1 MGLEQ
6 RGRVRWSYLSEQ
18 LDDRMTSAN
27 TTDKPFVIDKRRV
40 YEAYKAVKSN
50 KGAAGVDGQTIEQ
63 FESDLRGNLYKVW
76 NRMCSGSYF
85 PPPVLAVAIPKKSGD
100 GERILGVPAVSDRI
114 AQMVVKQLIEPDLE
128 RIFLPDSYGYRPRKS
143 ALDAVG
149 VTRERCWK
157 NDWILEFD
165 IRGLFDNIDHDLLLK
180 AVRKHVQCEWA
191 LIYIERWIKAPMV
204 RDGMIIERTRGTPQG
219 GVISPILSNLFLHY
233 TFDLWMKRTHPDLP
247 WCRYA
252 DDGLVHCRTE
262 QEAEALRA
270 ELQARLEECRLE
282 MHSTKTKIVY
292 CKDGKRKGTVD
303 SDAKCNATSAQ
314 AHQGKARFSFLL
326 RRLPLDFGDAKAAPG
341 KGKSRRFK
349 ALRRCTSRRNS
360 GTYPNVTFDFLGY
373 QFRPRMVRSSRNGQL
388 FCSFTPAVSPS
399 SLKAIRSTVRDLNI
413 PQLTVRSLDDIVRML
428 NPLLRGWIQYYG
440 RYNPAALE
448 IMLRYVNLT
457 VLRWVMRKFKRFQGR
472 KVGAANFLEKLVRIQ
487 PSLFEHWRIRMIG
500 AFA

>member
-191 LIYIERWIKAPMV
+191 LIY
-204 RDGMIIERTRGTPQG
+204 TPLAR
-219 GVISPILSNLFLHY
+219 IRRP
-233 TFDLWMKRTHPDLP
+233 PLP
-247 WCRYA
+247 
-252 DDGLVHCRTE
+252 
-262 QEAEALRA
+262 
-270 ELQARLEECRLE
+270 
-282 MHSTKTKIVY
+282 
-292 CKDGKRKGTVD
+292 
-303 SDAKCNATSAQ
+303 
-314 AHQGKARFSFLL
+314 
-326 RRLPLDFGDAKAAPG
+326 
-341 KGKSRRFK
+341 
-349 ALRRCTSRRNS
+349 
-360 GTYPNVTFDFLGY
+360 
-373 QFRPRMVRSSRNGQL
+373 NG
-388 FCSFTPAVSPS
+388 
-399 SLKAIRSTVRDLNI
+399 AIRILPN
-413 PQLTVRSLDDIVRML
+413 
-428 NPLLRGWIQYYG
+428 G
-440 RYNPAALE
+440 
-448 IMLRYVNLT
+448 
-457 VLRWVMRKFKRFQGR
+457 
-472 KVGAANFLEKLVRIQ
+472 
-487 PSLFEHWRIRMIG
+487 
-500 AFA
+500 